1 MSLRH
6 FVVQEENR
14 EKGPEEHGP
23 GGVRDL
29 TARWGYQA
37 RSNLVPGESCQCWSA
52 GKSFNVQILLG
63 PGMASW

>member
-14 EKGPEEHGP
+14 EKGPEGHGQ

-37 RSNLVPGESCQCWSA
+37 RSNLVPGEYIV
-52 GKSFNVQILLG
+52 NVGQLG
-63 PGMASW
+63 NPSMFKYW